1 MNLDEISSYSYVIGA
16 SVIIIISYFFNIIS
30 KKWSIPSVLLLIVLG
45 LIIRWTT
52 GIHSIDG
59 NSPLLGAL
67 GVVGLIM
74 IVLEAS
80 LDLELKKEKMGMIL
94 KSFLIA
100 IIALSISSYLIALV
114 LQWVFETNLFV
125 ALLYAIPLSIM
136 SSAIIIPSVDSLS
149 PKKREFMI
157 YESAFSDIL
166 GIMFFYFL
174 LGSTEY
180 ETANALT
187 WSILWNVLLTIFVSL
202 LFSYTLIYVFQKIGS
217 QTKLFLLIAVL
228 ILLYTIG
235 KMMHLSSLIIILFF
249 GLILHNRTLFFRG
262 NWRKVFD
269 MVELEKIYKE
279 FKLITEESSFV
290 VRTFFFV
297 IFGITI
303 SLSALFKWKVIFVSL
318 VLLAVLYAVRWLVLV
333 IFLRKNI
340 MPELFIAPR
349 GLITI
354 LLFFAIPKTYIL
366 PNFEEGILFF
376 IIITSS
382 VIMAVTLIKNR
393 RRKSLEEK
401 QIAQEEEHQTNLTEE
416 ESSFTE
422 I

>member
-45 LIIRWTT
+45 LLIRWTT
-52 GIHSIDG
+52 GIQSIDG

-80 LDLELKKEKMGMIL
+80 LDLKLKKEKTALIL
-94 KSFLIA
+94 KSFFIA
-100 IIALSISSYLIALV
+100 IIALAISSYLIAVV
-114 LQWVFETNLFV
+114 LQWFFDVNLFI

-136 SSAIIIPSVDSLS
+136 SSAIIIPSVGSLS
-149 PKKREFMI
+149 PEKREFMI

-180 ETANALT
+180 ETVNALT

-202 LFSYTLIYVFQKIGS
+202 LFSYSLIYIFQKIGS

-228 ILLYTIG
+228 ILLYTLG

-249 GLILHNRTLFFRG
+249 GLILHNRELFFRG
-262 NWRKVFD
+262 NWQKVFD
-269 MVELEKIYKE
+269 MTELEKIYKE

-303 SLSALFKWKVIFVSL
+303 SLSALFKWKVIFISL
-318 VLLAVLYAVRWLVLV
+318 IFLAILYFVRWLILLV
-333 IFLRKNI
+333 FLRKNI
-340 MPELFIAPR
+340 LPELFIAPR

-354 LLFFAIPKTYIL
+354 LLFFAIPKNYLIQ
-366 PNFEEGILFF
+366 NFEEGILFF
-376 IIITSS
+376 IIISS
-382 VIMAVTLIKNR
+382 SIIMAVSLIKD
-393 RRKSLEEK
+393 RKKGNLKDEELK
-401 QIAQEEEHQTNLTEE
+401 QKDNNQTNVTEE
-416 ESSFTE
+416 PFSSTE